1 MDEDYLLTC
10 ARYVELNT
18 LGARLTRR
26 PENWEWSSARAHLK
40 GCDDGIVKVAALL
53 DRMPDWRTFLA
64 GGLDE
69 ASMEAI
75 RSHGRTGHPLG
86 STKFF
91 DKLEAILERNVR
103 PRKPGRPRKAGDTL

>member
-1 MDEDYLLTC
+1 M
-10 ARYVELNT
+10 ELNP
-18 LGARLTRR
+18 LRR

-40 GCDDGIVKVAALL
+40 GRDDGVVKVAALL

-69 ASMEAI
+69 AAMEAI

-86 STKFF
+86 SAEFF
-91 DKLEAILERNVR
+91 DKLEAILGRNVR